1 MSKQHN
7 IQFSCKDAN
16 GKSTLSDEQLMAYM
30 EGKLSPAEMRVV
42 EELMSE
48 DSADADA
55 IEGLQMMHPAETKR
69 TVAELHRKLHTEI
82 LRNNPKRKGKFSEDY
97 WGWIAVVIVL
107 LLIVVGYVVIRIASK

>member
-1 MSKQHN
+1 MSQQHN
-7 IQFSCKDAN
+7 IHNSGDDGKD
-16 GKSTLSDEQLMAYM
+16 KSILTDEQLMAYM
-30 EGKLSPAEMRVV
+30 EGRLSAEELRVV

-48 DSADADA
+48 DSAEADA

-82 LRNNPKRKGKFSEDY
+82 LRNNPKRKAKFSEDY
-97 WGWIAVVIVL
+97 WGWIAIVVIL

>member
-1 MSKQHN
+1 MSQQHN
-7 IQFSCKDAN
+7 IQFSGNDGN
-16 GKSTLSDEQLMAYM
+16 GKSNLSDEQLMAYM
-30 EGKLSPAEMRVV
+30 EGKLSPAEMREV

-48 DSADADA
+48 DSAEADA

-82 LRNNPKRKGKFSEDY
+82 LRNNPKRKGRFSEDY

>member
-1 MSKQHN
+1 MSQQQN
-7 IQFSCKDAN
+7 IQFSGKDGNA
-16 GKSTLSDEQLMAYM
+16 KSKLSDDRLMAYM

-48 DSADADA
+48 DSAEADA

-82 LRNNPKRKGKFSEDY
+82 LRNNPKRKNKFSEDY
-97 WGWIAVVIVL
+97 WGWIAIVIVL
-107 LLIVVGYVVIRIASK
+107 LFIVVGYVVIRIASK

>member
-1 MSKQHN
+1 MSQQHN
-7 IQFSCKDAN
+7 IQFSGKDGN
-16 GKSTLSDEQLMAYM
+16 GKSNLSDEQLMAYM
-30 EGKLSPAEMRVV
+30 EGKLSPAEMREI

-48 DSADADA
+48 ESADADA

-97 WGWIAVVIVL
+97 WGWIAIVIVL
-107 LLIVVGYVVIRIASK
+107 LLIVVGYVVIRIANK